1 MPAGEPLYAYSAVF
15 APIKLSTQIV
25 HRWRRYN
32 EKSGHWLTVSSVTF
46 AINGGRDG
54 GYRGYTIKHNPQ
66 PGDWRVDIDTSE
78 GHLIGRID
86 FKVERAATAPPAIA
100 ETLK

>member
-1 MPAGEPLYAYSAVF
+1 
-15 APIKLSTQIV
+15 V
-25 HRWRRYN
+25 HRWRRYDP
-32 EKSGHWLTVSSVTF
+32 KSGHWLTVSTVAF

-66 PGDWRVDIDTSE
+66 PGDWRVDIDTGE
-78 GHLIGRID
+78 GHLIGRIS
-86 FKVERAATAPPAIA
+86 FKVEQVAAAAPTTA